1 MTDQAIGVNHVIDGE
16 VGIVEIS
23 RPDVFNALSSAV
35 LSSLR
40 DSLQTLERNGSVKAV
55 LIRTAGKNF
64 CTGADLN
71 EVNEGLKSREV
82 LERFLRNGHDALR
95 TLERSPLP
103 VVIVVQGL
111 ALAGGLELMLAGD
124 VVFAGRTARFGD
136 QHGQFGL
143 IPGWGGSQ
151 RLPRVVGSRRALDLF
166 LGVRWIDAKMA
177 LEWGLVNY
185 VVDDDRLI
193 DEALRYC
200 RKICERSPAGLSEM
214 KRLGRLHSD
223 RTLDDDLESEIQG
236 ALQYLPGPDVAAG
249 LEAFRT
255 KSPPKFAARRVS

>member
-1 MTDQAIGVNHVIDGE
+1 MTDQAIGVSHLIEGE
-16 VGIVEIS
+16 VGIIEIS

-35 LSSLR
+35 LSGLR
-40 DSLQTLERNGSVKAV
+40 DSLKTLEQNSSVKVV
-55 LIRTAGKNF
+55 LIKTAGKNF

-71 EVNEGLKSREV
+71 EVNEGLKSPEV
-82 LERFLRNGHDALR
+82 LERFLRNGHAALR

-136 QHGQFGL
+136 QHAQFGL

-151 RLPRVVGSRRALDLF
+151 RLPRIVGSRRALDLF
-166 LGVRWIDAKMA
+166 LGVRWIDAKTA
-177 LEWGLVNY
+177 FDWALVNY
-185 VVDDDRLI
+185 VVDDDQLV
-193 DEALRYC
+193 DEALSYC

-223 RTLDDDLESEIQG
+223 RTLDADLEAEIQA
-236 ALQYLPGPDVAAG
+236 ALKYLPGSDVAAG
-249 LEAFRT
+249 IEAFRT
-255 KSPPKFAARRVS
+255 KSSPKFTARRVS

>member
-1 MTDQAIGVNHVIDGE
+1 MNDAVGVSHVIDGA

-35 LSSLR
+35 LSAVRESV
-40 DSLQTLERNGSVKAV
+40 QTLEQNANVKAV

-71 EVNEGLKSREV
+71 EVSEGIKSPEL

-103 VVIVVQGL
+103 VVIAVQGL

-124 VVFAGRTARFGD
+124 VVFAGRSSRFGD

-151 RLPRVVGSRRALDLF
+151 RLSRIIGNRRALDLF
-166 LGVRWIDAKMA
+166 LGVRWIDSNTA

-185 VVDDDRLI
+185 VVDDDKLAK
-193 DEALRYC
+193 EALTYC
-200 RKICERSPAGLSEM
+200 RKICERSPVGMSEM

-223 RTLDDDLESEIQG
+223 RALDEDIEVEIQA
-236 ALQYLPGPDVAAG
+236 ALNYLPGPDVAAG
-249 LEAFRT
+249 IEAFRT
-255 KSPPKFAARRVS
+255 KSSPKFAARKVS